1 MKSTAQRTRTAIKK
15 WIILASAAMWLLL
28 ICQAIA
34 QPLSHVANPIPGA
47 KSHFTRFDATNK
59 IHYLLVGRGTQTV
72 VFIHGWSANS
82 GFWRE
87 QVPALADKAKLILVD
102 LPGHGR
108 SDKPHTDYTMDY
120 LARGVLAVMRDARV
134 RKATLIGHSM
144 GVPVMCR
151 VHAQAPD
158 KITGLVAVDGLLRR
172 SQFKPEE
179 VEKYLAPYRMP
190 DFSGHVTNFLN
201 SMFPD
206 VSSHPLR
213 DRVLAEVMATPPYV
227 MSSAMHGMFATNQP
241 PWDMHD
247 VKVPV
252 LVLNAPNPR
261 WNAEYEAYARA
272 LSPKTDYRVLEGTG
286 HCLMLEKPAEF
297 NAALLAMLQEFDL
310 VKK

>member
-1 MKSTAQRTRTAIKK
+1 MRYPLPILLAAVALL
-15 WIILASAAMWLLL
+15 LASRAS
-28 ICQAIA
+28 A
-34 QPLSHVANPIPGA
+34 QPLSHSANPIPGA
-47 KSHFTRFDATNK
+47 KSHFARFDTNRV
-59 IHYLLVGRGTQTV
+59 HYLVVGKGAQTL
-72 VFIHGWSANS
+72 VFIHGWSGNG

-87 QVPALADKAKLILVD
+87 QVPALADKARLILID
-102 LPGHGR
+102 LPGHGQ
-108 SDKPHTDYTMDY
+108 SDKPQVDYSMDY

-134 RKATLIGHSM
+134 SKATLIGHSM
-144 GVPVMCR
+144 GVPVICR

-158 KITGLVAVDGLLRR
+158 KVAALVAVDGLLRR
-172 SQFKPEE
+172 PPFKPEE
-179 VEKYLAPYRMP
+179 VERYLAPYRAP
-190 DFSGHVTNFLN
+190 DFREHVTKFIY

-206 VSSHPLR
+206 ASGYPLR
-213 DRVLAEVMATPPYV
+213 DRVLAEVLATPPYV

-241 PWDMHD
+241 AWDMHD

-272 LSPKTDYRVLEGTG
+272 LSPKTDYRVIEGTG

-297 NAALLAMLQEFDL
+297 NAALLAMLQKFDL

>member
-1 MKSTAQRTRTAIKK
+1 MKSTAQRARTAIKNG
-15 WIILASAAMWLLL
+15 IIVAGAAAALLL
-28 ICQAIA
+28 ACRASA
-34 QPLSHVANPIPGA
+34 QPLSHSANPIPGA
-47 KSHFTRFDATNK
+47 KSHFAKLDTNRV
-59 IHYLLVGRGTQTV
+59 HYLTAGKGVQTL
-72 VFIHGWSANS
+72 VFIHGWSGNS

-87 QVPALADKAKLILVD
+87 QVPILADKARLILID
-102 LPGHGR
+102 LPGHGQ
-108 SDKPHTDYTMDY
+108 SDKPHADYTMDY
-120 LARGVLAVMRDARV
+120 FAHGVLAVMRDARV

-144 GVPVMCR
+144 GVPVICR

-158 KITGLVAVDGLLRR
+158 KVAALVAVDGLLRR
-172 SQFKPEE
+172 PEFKPDE
-179 VEKYLAPYRMP
+179 VEKYLAPYRTP
-190 DFSGHVTNFLN
+190 DFREHVTKFIY

-206 VSSHPLR
+206 ASGYPLR
-213 DRVLAEVMATPPYV
+213 DRVLAEVMATSPHV
-227 MSSAMHGMFATNQP
+227 MSSAMHGMFGTNQP
-241 PWDMHD
+241 AWDLRD

-297 NAALLAMLQEFDL
+297 NAALVSMLQKFDL